1 MAGLSG
7 MPAPSGPLAGPSG
20 PKAGPAGLATGMP
33 GPSGAPGPSGLA
45 PGPSGPSFGPAVAG
59 TPSRSFESH
68 GTSSEKLKKR
78 TAKSDGKAEHSSL
91 LAPKAAS
98 ASPSESLG
106 TASFSSLEADGQH
119 SSFET
124 NPAANTD
131 GTKVKKKKA
140 KSNKQL
146 QG

>member
-1 MAGLSG
+1 MAG
-7 MPAPSGPLAGPSG
+7 PGPSG
-20 PKAGPAGLATGMP
+20 PV
-33 GPSGAPGPSGLA
+33 

-59 TPSRSFESH
+59 AAPSRSFESQ

-78 TAKSDGKAEHSSL
+78 TAKSDGKADSSSL
-91 LAPKAAS
+91 LAPKATAS
-98 ASPSESLG
+98 GSPSESLG
-106 TASFSSLEADGQH
+106 TASFSSFEADGQH

-131 GTKVKKKKA
+131 GTKVKKKKP